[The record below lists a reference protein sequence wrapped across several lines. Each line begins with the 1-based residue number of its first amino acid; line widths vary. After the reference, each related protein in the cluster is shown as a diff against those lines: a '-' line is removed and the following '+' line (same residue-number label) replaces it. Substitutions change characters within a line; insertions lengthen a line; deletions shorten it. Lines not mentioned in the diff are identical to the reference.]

1 MCLSGFGCVAWSHP
15 VTVLGVQYFPA
26 IHWKRRLALESPLK
40 KALGK
45 RFLMIR
51 PPAVEIIS
59 HLRAF
64 ADDSRYI
71 HTYTHI
77 YVAHLAMAPLLMGS
91 SAVLPRVDVSVTCQC
106 DAWTYV

>member
-1 MCLSGFGCVAWSHP
+1 
-15 VTVLGVQYFPA
+15 VLGVQYFPA

-64 ADDSRYI
+64 ADDSRYD
-71 HTYTHI
+71 TLRYGP
-77 YVAHLAMAPLLMGS
+77 ALSCLEG
-91 SAVLPRVDVSVTCQC
+91 
-106 DAWTYV
+106 